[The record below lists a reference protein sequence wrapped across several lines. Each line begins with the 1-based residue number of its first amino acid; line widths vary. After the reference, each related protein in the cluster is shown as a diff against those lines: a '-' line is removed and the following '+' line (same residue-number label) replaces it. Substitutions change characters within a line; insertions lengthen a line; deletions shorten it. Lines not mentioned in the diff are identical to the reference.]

1 MLNPLVASDR
11 IREEYRRYLLST
23 FPLRRDDLR
32 QELDAQLGGQFA
44 LSKGP
49 YLQVSP
55 PFVTGAS
62 VRALVDEDVLS
73 RLWLDLPASAFPIDR
88 PLYVHQE
95 QAIRKAKTDRR
106 NLVVT
111 TGTGSGKTECFLI
124 PIIDDLLREV
134 ENGSIARPG
143 VRALLLYPM
152 NALANDQLKRLRTL
166 LAHLPKITFG
176 RYVGDTQA
184 DADRAEADFQQRY
197 PHEPRL
203 DNELISREAMQ
214 AAPPRILLTNYAMLE
229 YLLLRPADSA
239 LFDGRTAGRW
249 RHLVL
254 DEVHVY
260 DGTQGAEVAMLLRRL
275 RDRVNGSQRGALQ
288 CFGTSATLGGGQH
301 DYPKLVRY
309 AEDLFDEP
317 FAWNDDDPSQ
327 QDVVG
332 AQHKPLVRG
341 AGSWRLDPQA
351 WRRIRAAYRDG
362 ASADDLHLASGDG
375 VAEPTA
381 GQTPEAWLADLLTED
396 EQVIALQRR
405 LERGATTLRQAAQDI
420 IGSSHDAEQTLV
432 DLVDLGVAARHGAD
446 DAAVIPARYHFFL
459 RALEGAFVCLHPS
472 HDDGPRLLL
481 SRHEQC
487 PSCAAHG
494 RRARMIEL
502 GSCRRCGAEYAIGVL
517 SGLGNG
523 AFQLEPSRPS
533 EITGARLLLGEPLA
547 DDADDEDEATFGE
560 DAGDRA
566 VPGLLC
572 PGCGLVTEG
581 AQAKE
586 CGCSDPPRP
595 VRVAIARSKH
605 GQSGIRR
612 CLACA
617 RRSSGDIV
625 GRFMTGSDAP
635 VAVIATDLYQEIPA
649 STDESSAHA
658 VGRGRKLLT
667 FSDSRQDAAFFAPYL
682 ERTYNRAVQRRLIQI
697 NVQRHGEDE
706 PCLEDLL
713 RPIRRQAEDEF
724 VLDPDATKSSR
735 DRRVSEWLLREL
747 LAVDRRQT
755 LEGTAM
761 AEVRLR
767 LPARWQV
774 PAALMAYGLDAQQAE
789 DLVRLMIDTVRLQGA
804 VNAPEGVDLRDEVFA
819 PRNLEIS
826 IRERGSDSGMLA
838 WMPGKGINGRLDLI
852 RRIFARKGIEASPAE
867 LLHKIWQ
874 MLTHRDGGWD
884 KVLVPVNDPRH
895 GPAFRLDPN
904 RFSFIP
910 AGAER
915 LPGRCGTCRQ
925 LWWRSVA
932 GVCPTFQCA
941 GTVHEIEDVDELKQ
955 NHYARLYSSLEPIGL
970 SVQEHTA
977 QWVSSEAS
985 AIQDKFVRGRINV
998 LSCSTTFEL
1007 GVDVGEVQAV
1017 LLRNVPPSPA
1027 NYVQRAGRAGRRTDS
1042 AALVVCFAQRRSH
1055 DLHYFDAPTR
1065 MVDGIIPPP
1074 QVPLTNVPIVRRHVH
1089 SVAFAAYQRETSA
1102 FKDVAAFFVDAAGGD
1117 TYDRLFVSW
1126 LQARPAQLFD
1136 ALRRIVPPD
1145 LHEPL
1150 DLDGW
1155 SWVDALIEPTEEQP
1169 TFGWLKRAGQ
1179 EIRIDAE
1186 SLSELEQAAAA
1197 EGNYRSAG
1205 HLKLVRATM
1214 LKRYLLN
1221 FLASRNILPKY
1232 GFPVDVVELSL
1243 AKSGDPVAG
1252 KLELSRD
1259 LTMAIRDYAPGA
1271 QVVAGKALWSSD
1283 GLALRRGQTWPTYHW
1298 VVCDACGA
1306 FRQGLEAVPTTCP
1319 SCQSDAATTG
1329 GRFIIPI
1336 HGFVGSKAAAGPGE
1350 SQPRKP
1356 GFLETY
1362 FGSYG
1367 GDTPELE
1374 VVPELS
1380 AEGRAVQVRFSH
1392 QGQITV
1398 LNRGSTNGFHV
1409 CEWCGFAAQAAG
1421 RRRSKEHKNPQRPG
1435 VGCTGP
1441 MSFVQLGHIYL
1452 TDVVELRFDEYMEA
1466 DVATSALHALVAAMP
1481 DLGIKRDDIDGT
1493 LDWYAQGRPAFI
1505 LFDAVPGGAGHAQ
1518 EVSKRLPELF
1528 RAALAKVSECECG
1541 QETACYS
1548 CLLSYSNQRDHEHLS
1563 RGSAIRVLASV
1574 LKRGATT
1581 NA

>member
-23 FPLRRDDLR
+23 FPLRRHDLR
-32 QELDAQLGGQFA
+32 HELDAQLGGAFP

-55 PFVTGAS
+55 PFLTGAS
-62 VRALVDEDVLS
+62 VRELVEDGVLS
-73 RLWLDLPASAFPIDR
+73 HLWLDVPESAFPIER

-95 QAIRKAKTDRR
+95 QAIRKAKTGGR

-134 ENGSIARPG
+134 EGGTIGRSG

-166 LAHLPKITFG
+166 LARLPKITFG
-176 RYVGDTQA
+176 RYVGDTQTDIA
-184 DADRAEADFQQRY
+184 QAEADFQQRY
-197 PHEPRL
+197 PFEPRL

-239 LFDGRTAGRW
+239 LFDPPTAGRW
-249 RHLVL
+249 RHLAL

-275 RDRVNGSQRGALQ
+275 RDRVNGSRRGELQ
-288 CFGTSATLGGGQH
+288 CFGTSATLGGGQQ
-301 DYPKLVRY
+301 DYPKLVQY

-317 FAWNDDDPSQ
+317 FAWDERDPAR

-332 AQHKPLVRG
+332 AQRKPLVRG

-351 WRRIRAAYRDG
+351 WRRVRAAYRGG
-362 ASADDLHLASGDG
+362 ASAHDLYAASGDG
-375 VAEPTA
+375 VAAPTA
-381 GQTPEAWLADLLTED
+381 GQTPEAWLADLLSDD

-405 LERGATTLRQAAQDI
+405 LERGATTLRQAAHDI
-420 IGSSHDAEQTLV
+420 IGSGRDAEQTLV
-432 DLVDLGVAARHGAD
+432 DLIDLGVAARHSTD

-459 RALEGAFVCLHPS
+459 RALEGAFICLHPEHAS
-472 HDDGPRLLL
+472 GPRLLL
-481 SRHEQC
+481 ARHERC
-487 PSCAAHG
+487 PSCAANG
-494 RRARMIEL
+494 RHARMIEL

-517 SGLGNG
+517 SALGNG
-523 AFQLEPSRPS
+523 SFQLEPSRPS
-533 EITGARLLLGEPLA
+533 EVTGARLLLGEPLA

-560 DAGDRA
+560 ATGDRA

-572 PGCGLVTEG
+572 PGCGLVSEG
-581 AQAKE
+581 AQAMD
-586 CGCSDPPRP
+586 CGCSKPPRP
-595 VRVAIARSKH
+595 VRVAIARTQP

-649 STDESSAHA
+649 STDEASAHA

-697 NVQRHGEDE
+697 NVERLQDDE

-713 RPIRRQAEDEF
+713 GPIRKQAEQEF
-724 VLDPDATKSSR
+724 VLDPEKSRATQN
-735 DRRVSEWLLREL
+735 RRVSEWLLREL

-755 LEGTAM
+755 LEGTGM

-774 PAALMAYGLDAQQAE
+774 PKPLMAYGLQAQQAE

-804 VNAPEGVDLRDEVFA
+804 LNAPEGVDLRSEVFA

-826 IRERGSDSGMLA
+826 IREAGSASGMLA
-838 WMPGKGINGRLDLI
+838 WMPGKGRNGRLDLI
-852 RRIFARKGIEASPAE
+852 ERIFSRVGIEASPAE
-867 LLHKIWQ
+867 LLHRIWQ
-874 MLTHRDGGWD
+874 MLTHRDSGWD
-884 KVLVPVNDPRH
+884 RVLVPVNDQRH
-895 GPAFRLDPN
+895 GPAFRLDPD

-910 AGAER
+910 AGVDR
-915 LPGRCGTCRQ
+915 LPGRCNTCRQ

-932 GVCPTFQCA
+932 GVCPTFQCG
-941 GTVHEIEDVDELKQ
+941 GTVDAIDGDYDLRR

-1055 DLHYFDAPTR
+1055 DLHYFDEPTR

-1074 QVPLTNVPIVRRHVH
+1074 QVPLSNVPIVRRHLH
-1089 SVAFAAYQRETSA
+1089 SVAFAAYQRDAST
-1102 FKDVAAFFVDAAGGD
+1102 FKDVEAFFVEASAGD
-1117 TYDRLFVSW
+1117 THDRLFVSW
-1126 LQARPAQLFD
+1126 LRRRPAELLD

-1145 LHEPL
+1145 LQMPL
-1150 DLDGW
+1150 DLEGW
-1155 SWVDALIEPTEEQP
+1155 SWVEALVEPTEHHP

-1179 EIRIDAE
+1179 EIRTDAE
-1186 SLSELEQAAAA
+1186 TLTELEQQAAV

-1298 VVCDACGA
+1298 VVCGACGA
-1306 FRQGLEAVPTTCP
+1306 FRQGLQDVPTSCP
-1319 SCQSDAATTG
+1319 SCQSNAAITG

-1336 HGFVGSKAAAGPGE
+1336 HGFVGSRVSGGPGE

-1362 FGSYG
+1362 FGAYG
-1367 GDTPELE
+1367 ADPPELE
-1374 VVPELS
+1374 LVSELS
-1380 AEGRAVQVRFSH
+1380 AEGRTVQVRFSH

-1398 LNRGSTNGFHV
+1398 LNRGSTNGFYV
-1409 CEWCGFAAQAAG
+1409 CEWCGFAEQAAG
-1421 RRRSKEHKNPQRPG
+1421 RRRSKEHANPQRPG
-1435 VGCTGP
+1435 VRCSGP
-1441 MSFVQLGHIYL
+1441 MPFVQLGHVYL
-1452 TDVVELRFDEYMEA
+1452 TDVVELRFDEYMETA
-1466 DVATSALHALVAAMP
+1466 VAISALHALVAAMP
-1481 DLGIKRDDIDGT
+1481 HLGIKRDDIDGT
-1493 LDWYAQGRPAFI
+1493 LDWYAQGRAAFI
-1505 LFDAVPGGAGHAQ
+1505 LYDAVPGGAGHAQ
-1518 EVSKRLPELF
+1518 EISKRLPELF
-1528 RAALAKVSECECG
+1528 RAALTKVSECECG
-1541 QETACYS
+1541 TETACYS

-1563 RGSAIRVLASV
+1563 RGAAMRLLASV
-1574 LKRGATT
+1574 LDRAVTS
-1581 NA
+1581 A